1 MKDQLQLPR
10 QLTFR
15 ILTTDRVCIL
25 SDDRTIRPM
34 VRATIG
40 DKTIQQQKSKD
51 FFSDIKIDIQHFF
64 GFLHLLERLRWS
76 RGSVLAFVTQVC
88 WFAPG
93 RSRRIFRAKISSAR
107 LPSEGK

>member
-1 MKDQLQLPR
+1 MKDQLQLSR

-40 DKTIQQQKSKD
+40 DKTTQQQKSKD
-51 FFSDIKIDIQHFF
+51 FFLI
-64 GFLHLLERLRWS
+64 
-76 RGSVLAFVTQVC
+76 
-88 WFAPG
+88 
-93 RSRRIFRAKISSAR
+93 
-107 LPSEGK
+107 